1 MKRHTGDTCTDP
13 GAALD
18 LLGSDSLKVKT
29 TAATVAERP
38 GKCTHGTG
46 PSRLCTQK
54 DSLYYRVPPFHKK
67 SLTTALVSTA
77 LTSASAIARAVL
89 QTRLLLFNE
98 AAPSSP
104 VLVRSH

>member
-13 GAALD
+13 GAAVD

-38 GKCTHGTG
+38 GKCTLGS
-46 PSRLCTQK
+46 PSRLRTQK
-54 DSLYYRVPPFHKK
+54 DSLYHRVPPFHKK
-67 SLTTALVSTA
+67 SLTTALVATA